1 MICLGTGISN
11 SNASFPTETTLFQS
25 TFQKGKTDIHV
36 DGKLRNEAFHQTLD
50 DKKRHYIQ
58 DGYNNYYFING
69 NDVQIQIAHQVS
81 RHEKNRTETQGTFAS
96 AYINHGVS
104 PQNAQYEYMVLVQP
118 TPKELKAVRRKAP
131 YRILHKDDTAH
142 VVADNQTGITAYAAF
157 EAYSPAKDEIFLSI
171 PAETMVMQKQ
181 AGSKLLLSVC
191 DPNLNISEKT
201 YTTKEPSRPIEK
213 KLILKGK
220 WRSTAPN
227 NKITVHSNQT
237 ETVLIVTCQHGQPVE
252 FTLSRE

>member
-1 MICLGTGISN
+1 MTK
-11 SNASFPTETTLFQS
+11 NAIIFR
-25 TFQKGKTDIHV
+25 TDIIIIFYQRQRRA
-36 DGKLRNEAFHQTLD
+36 DTNCSPS
-50 DKKRHYIQ
+50 
-58 DGYNNYYFING
+58 
-69 NDVQIQIAHQVS
+69 IAT
-81 RHEKNRTETQGTFAS
+81 RKNRTETQGTFAS

-118 TPKELKAVRRKAP
+118 TPEELKAVRRKAP

>member
-1 MICLGTGISN
+1 M
-11 SNASFPTETTLFQS
+11 
-25 TFQKGKTDIHV
+25 

-142 VVADNQTGITAYAAF
+142 VSPTIKPVLPPMQLLRLTLLQKMR
-157 EAYSPAKDEIFLSI
+157 YSSPSR
-171 PAETMVMQKQ
+171 QKQ
-181 AGSKLLLSVC
+181 
-191 DPNLNISEKT
+191 
-201 YTTKEPSRPIEK
+201 
-213 KLILKGK
+213 
-220 WRSTAPN
+220 W
-227 NKITVHSNQT
+227 
-237 ETVLIVTCQHGQPVE
+237 
-252 FTLSRE
+252 